1 MLGEFTIQI
10 EIVGTCNLRCP
21 SCPVGNYGEM
31 RKLGSVGGTM
41 PVDYFVKVIDKCK
54 EEILPDHEDS
64 FISLYSWGEPLIH
77 PNVGELITYARESGF
92 RTGLSSNLNYIRNL
106 ESAIAAGVDE
116 FVVSL
121 SGFTQEVYARTHA
134 GGDIEKVKINMRMLS
149 ELIAKYDYHTKVF
162 VNYISYKSNVNVD
175 MGNMLNYCDSLRFQT
190 SPSIAYYLPVENML
204 RIAKGTADDR
214 IDWSVVEKL
223 LVPVDR
229 QLEISAANAAP
240 DEECDLIE
248 TRIDVDVDGAVKL
261 CCASY
266 ERSHNI
272 AKDFLSIPL
281 DEIQAS
287 RRNAALCGDCMKFGI
302 NRIYTLKDYET
313 WRVHANSFCEEE
325 GRGVRFTDSGIDI
338 HEAETEEILLSRF
351 IRSVNKG
358 EMEEAIETR
367 ERLYNLLRVKY
378 VLPMEDFLSAMI
390 VRCYGG
396 AVRGQ
401 TIPYDPLRILF
412 LSAVIMYNHERNP
425 REANEL
431 LQEALTALPTLA
443 RDHGYAAIA
452 VEMRPILEEWL
463 ALHTNV
469 EKVPTGGPRNADR

>member
-1 MLGEFTIQI
+1 
-10 EIVGTCNLRCP
+10 
-21 SCPVGNYGEM
+21 
-31 RKLGSVGGTM
+31 M
-41 PVDYFVKVIDKCK
+41 PVDYFVKVVDKCR

-77 PNVGELITYARESGF
+77 PNLGELVSYARESGF

-116 FVVSL
+116 FVVSV
-121 SGFTQEVYARTHA
+121 SGFTQAVYAETHT
-134 GGDIEKVKINMRMLS
+134 GGDIEKVKINMRILS
-149 ELIAKYDYHTKVF
+149 ELIEKYDSHTKVF
-162 VNYISYKSNVNVD
+162 VNYISYKGNVGVD

-214 IDWSVVEKL
+214 VDWTVVGNL

-240 DEECDLIE
+240 GEACDLIE

-272 AKDFLSIPL
+272 AKDFLSISL
-281 DEIQAS
+281 GEIQAS
-287 RRNAALCGDCMKFGI
+287 RRKAALCGDCMKYGI
-302 NRIYTLKDYET
+302 NRIYTLKDYAT
-313 WRVHANSFCEEE
+313 WRVIANSFCEEE
-325 GRGVRFTDSGIDI
+325 RRGVRFTDSGIDI
-338 HEAETEEILLSRF
+338 REAETEEILLSRLIQF
-351 IRSVNKG
+351 VNMG
-358 EMEEAIETR
+358 EMEEAIEAR
-367 ERLYNLLRVKY
+367 ERLHNLLRMKY
-378 VLPMEDFLSAMI
+378 DLPMENLLSAMI
-390 VRCYGG
+390 SRCLGG

-401 TIPYDPLRILF
+401 NIPYDPLRIAF
-412 LSAVIMYNHERNP
+412 LSAVIMYNHEGTP

-431 LQEALTALPTLA
+431 LRDVLTALPLLA
-443 RDHGYAAIA
+443 RDHGYAPIA

-463 ALHTNV
+463 TLHTSDLAT
-469 EKVPTGGPRNADR
+469 ERDGEDVPTMELGDVDADR